1 MLRYKVFS
9 SHARPD
15 DPSTDPSSDA
25 STAPPTSRPVGPGTR
40 HESGIYPRSIDP
52 GAVLQVLS
60 GAETGVWSYESGAKH
75 IVASPTAR
83 GIIGPDENAELPV
96 EGWLDRVHPADRE
109 RVCCEIDRVRAE
121 ECSFA
126 FEVRIFAVDGESTW
140 VELHGRSHHEAG
152 QFVRAAGTVRCSSR
166 QGSPLREGPESS
178 IVCARRPANLGMIA
192 ASVVDAMQDLHPSR
206 TIHLALSGH
215 LDGEWDPERLAQ
227 ALSDLVAD
235 SLDGRLDWPVI
246 VRVSGRRSEVQVVI
260 EGAAAPG
267 GPGVSTARQI
277 VRAHGGALL
286 EQTSDE
292 PGTRFL
298 AVLPRRAH

>member
-1 MLRYKVFS
+1 MLKPRMLS
-9 SHARPD
+9 SQARPD
-15 DPSTDPSSDA
+15 DA
-25 STAPPTSRPVGPGTR
+25 STLDRAPECTPSR
-40 HESGIYPRSIDP
+40 HDSGIYPRSIEP
-52 GAVLQVLS
+52 TAVLQVLS
-60 GAETGVWSYESGAKH
+60 EAETGVWSYAAGARH

-83 GIIGPDENAELPV
+83 GIVGPDENAELPV

-109 RVCCEIDRVRAE
+109 RVCCEIDRLRAE
-121 ECSFA
+121 ECAFA
-126 FEVRIFAVDGESTW
+126 FEVRLFGADGETRW
-140 VELHGRSHHEAG
+140 VELHGRSNHEAG
-152 QFVRAAGTVRCSSR
+152 RFVRAAGTVRCSSR
-166 QGSPLREGPESS
+166 QGTPLREGPDTP
-178 IVCARRPANLGMIA
+178 VALARRPANLGMIA

-235 SLDGRLDWPVI
+235 SLDGRIDWPVI

-267 GPGVSTARQI
+267 GAGVSAARQI